1 MAASN
6 TQPTSNPQP
15 APNPQPASNTQPASN
30 RGRNWA
36 KAAAVGTGKFAYK
49 MGRSYAKDK
58 YIDPFLDFAV
68 PDEYDLSKISNNT
81 GLPFAPTARPWLP
94 KDVSNYL
101 DYVTDRYATV
111 KNTDPLLKQTA
122 AVALTQ
128 VPVVAS
134 LADFNDASLGQT
146 AQDVLDFTKLGIG
159 TDVVGT
165 SIQSYSNLFGN
176 GKLHDYINLF
186 GHAIRRP
193 GQTIDVLSD
202 MASRALIGQDSIDKF
217 NNTVALETPI
227 DDEYLATREYIRQR
241 HAQKAIEKAK
251 ADAIAKEIV
260 NKDISA
266 FNDISKSA
274 QIKTQTVDTKEPI
287 QEQTQETTD
296 TSVKSQGDDNM
307 SFTWPSNMNV
317 GAVVSRA
324 SQLKPASND
333 TRPTFND
340 TRPGDQPYL
349 YGSPD
354 DYAARRAAID
364 ANSSNG
370 TAAVTQG
377 TQGTQV
383 TQGTDSK
390 FVPDGHTKNVVSN
403 NESPVAHPSNDFSNQ
418 FMQYMMYKDFMKD
431 QNRQAT
437 KQDMG
442 IIPLL
447 LAAYGIGRIIR

>member
-6 TQPTSNPQP
+6 TQPTSN
-15 APNPQPASNTQPASN
+15 
-30 RGRNWA
+30 RGNNWA
-36 KAAAVGTGKFAYK
+36 KAAAVGTGKFIGK
-49 MGRSYAKDK
+49 MGRAYAKDE
-58 YIDPFLDFAV
+58 YLDPFLDFAV
-68 PDEYDLSKISNNT
+68 PDEYDLSKVSQNT
-81 GLPFAPTARPWLP
+81 RLPFAPTLRPWLP
-94 KDVSNYL
+94 KDISNRLDDVSDKYF
-101 DYVTDRYATV
+101 TV
-111 KNTDPLLKQTA
+111 KKTDPLLKQTA
-122 AVALTQ
+122 IVALNQ
-128 VPVVAS
+128 VPVLSS
-134 LADFNDASLGQT
+134 LANLNDASLGQT
-146 AQDVLDFTKLGIG
+146 FQDVLDFTKLGIG

-165 SIQSYSNLFGN
+165 GIQSFSNLFGN

-193 GQTIDVLSD
+193 GQTVDVLSD
-202 MASRALIGQDSIDKF
+202 MASRVLTGQDSIDKF

-227 DDEYLATREYIRQR
+227 DAPFLIAKELIRLN
-241 HAQKAIEKAK
+241 HAQKAIKKAK
-251 ADAIAKEIV
+251 ADAIAKGIV
-260 NKDISA
+260 KDISA
-266 FNDISKSA
+266 YNDISGPA

-287 QEQTQETTD
+287 QEQTHETTD

-307 SFTWPSNMNV
+307 DFIWPSNMNV
-317 GAVVSRA
+317 GAVINRA
-324 SQLKPASND
+324 SQLKPTSND

-354 DYAARRAAID
+354 DYAARRAAI
-364 ANSSNG
+364 AVNSSNG
-370 TAAVTQG
+370 TTAGSQGSTVTQG
-377 TQGTQV
+377 AQGTQV
-383 TQGTDSK
+383 IQGTDSK

-447 LAAYGIGRIIR
+447 LAAYGMGRIIR

>member
-6 TQPTSNPQP
+6 TQP
-15 APNPQPASNTQPASN
+15 ASS
-30 RGRNWA
+30 RVKNWA
-36 KAAAVGTGKFAYK
+36 KTAAVGTGKFAYK
-49 MGRSYAKDK
+49 MGRAFVKDK
-58 YIDPFLDFAV
+58 YLDPFLDFAV
-68 PDEYDLSKISNNT
+68 PDEYDLSEVSQNT
-81 GLPFAPTARPWLP
+81 GLPFAPTLRPWIS
-94 KDVSNYL
+94 KDKSNYL
-101 DYVTDRYATV
+101 DDVSDKYFTV
-111 KNTDPLLKQTA
+111 KETDPLLKQTA
-122 AVALTQ
+122 KVALAQ
-128 VPVVAS
+128 VPGLAS
-134 LADFNDASLGQT
+134 LANLNDASPGQ
-146 AQDVLDFTKLGIG
+146 AIQDFLDFTKLGIG

-165 SIQSYSNLFGN
+165 GIQSFSNLFGN
-176 GKLHDYINLF
+176 GELHDRINLF

-202 MASRALIGQDSIDKF
+202 MALRALTGQDSIDKF
-217 NNTVALETPI
+217 NNTVALETPV
-227 DDEYLATREYIRQR
+227 DVPFLVAKEYIRQCHIQ
-241 HAQKAIEKAK
+241 HALKKAK
-251 ADAIAKEIV
+251 ADAIAKGIV
-260 NKDISA
+260 KDISA
-266 FNDISKSA
+266 FNDTPRSA

-307 SFTWPSNMNV
+307 NFTWPSFNN
-317 GAVVSRA
+317 GGITDITAAANSYNGTTAV
-324 SQLKPASND
+324 NN

-349 YGSPD
+349 YGNPD
-354 DYAARRAAID
+354 DYAARRASIA
-364 ANSSNG
+364 ANNPNET
-370 TAAVTQG
+370 TAFTKVIQD
-377 TQGTQV
+377 

>member
-6 TQPTSNPQP
+6 TQPTSN
-15 APNPQPASNTQPASN
+15 
-30 RGRNWA
+30 RGNNWA
-36 KAAAVGTGKFAYK
+36 KAAAVGTGKFAYR
-49 MGRSYAKDK
+49 MGRAFAKDE
-58 YIDPFLDFAV
+58 YLDPFLDFAV
-68 PDEYDLSKISNNT
+68 PDEYDLSKISQNT
-81 GLPFAPTARPWLP
+81 GLPFAPTLRPWLP
-94 KDVSNYL
+94 KDASNYL

-111 KNTDPLLKQTA
+111 KKTDPLLKQTA

-128 VPVVAS
+128 VPGLAS
-134 LADFNDASLGQT
+134 LANLNDASPGQ
-146 AQDVLDFTKLGIG
+146 AIQDFLDFTKLGIG
-159 TDVVGT
+159 TDVLGT
-165 SIQSYSNLFGN
+165 GIQSFSNLFGN
-176 GKLHDYINLF
+176 GELHDRINLF

-202 MASRALIGQDSIDKF
+202 MALRALTGQDSIDKF

-227 DDEYLATREYIRQR
+227 DDAFLAAKEYVRQI
-241 HAQKAIEKAK
+241 HAKKAIEKAK
-251 ADAIAKEIV
+251 ANAIAREIV

-317 GAVVSRA
+317 GAVVNRA
-324 SQLKPASND
+324 SQLKPTSND

-354 DYAARRAAID
+354 DYAARRAAI
-364 ANSSNG
+364 AVNSPNG

-377 TQGTQV
+377 AQGTQGI
-383 TQGTDSK
+383 QGTDSK

-403 NESPVAHPSNDFSNQ
+403 NESPIAHPSNDFSNQ

-447 LAAYGIGRIIR
+447 LAAYGMGRIIR

>member
-6 TQPTSNPQP
+6 TQPTSN
-15 APNPQPASNTQPASN
+15 
-30 RGRNWA
+30 RGNNWA
-36 KAAAVGTGKFAYK
+36 KAAAVGTGKFIGKIGRAYI
-49 MGRSYAKDK
+49 KDE

-68 PDEYDLSKISNNT
+68 PDEYDLSKVSQNT
-81 GLPFAPTARPWLP
+81 GLSFAPTLRPWLP
-94 KDVSNYL
+94 KDKSNYF
-101 DYVTDRYATV
+101 DYVSDRYFTV
-111 KNTDPLLKQTA
+111 KKTDPLLKQTA

-128 VPVVAS
+128 VPVLAS
-134 LADFNDASLGQT
+134 LTNLNDASPGQ
-146 AQDVLDFTKLGIG
+146 AIQDVLDFTKLGIG

-165 SIQSYSNLFGN
+165 GIQSFSNLFGN
-176 GKLHDYINLF
+176 GELHDRINVF

-202 MASRALIGQDSIDKF
+202 MALRALTGQDSIDKF

-227 DDEYLATREYIRQR
+227 DDSFLAAKEYIRQV
-241 HAQKAIEKAK
+241 HAQKAIKKAK
-251 ADAIAKEIV
+251 ADAIAKGIV
-260 NKDISA
+260 KDISA
-266 FNDISKSA
+266 FNDIPRSA
-274 QIKTQTVDTKEPI
+274 QVKTQTVDTKEPI
-287 QEQTQETTD
+287 QEQTHETTD

-307 SFTWPSNMNV
+307 NFTWPSNMNV
-317 GAVVSRA
+317 GAVVNRA

-354 DYAARRAAID
+354 DYAARRAAIA

-370 TAAVTQG
+370 TAAITQGAQG
-377 TQGTQV
+377 TQS

-447 LAAYGIGRIIR
+447 LAAYGMGRIIR

>member
-6 TQPTSNPQP
+6 TQPTSN
-15 APNPQPASNTQPASN
+15 
-30 RGRNWA
+30 RGNNWA
-36 KAAAVGTGKFAYK
+36 KAAAVGTGKFIGK
-49 MGRSYAKDK
+49 VGRSYVKDE
-58 YIDPFLDFAV
+58 YLDPFLDFAV
-68 PDEYDLSKISNNT
+68 PDEYDLSKVSQNT

-94 KDVSNYL
+94 KDTSKYL
-101 DYVTDRYATV
+101 DDVSDKYFTV
-111 KNTDPLLKQTA
+111 KKTDPLLKQTA
-122 AVALTQ
+122 IVALDQ
-128 VPVVAS
+128 VPVLSS
-134 LADFNDASLGQT
+134 LANLNDASVGQT
-146 AQDVLDFTKLGIG
+146 FQDVLDFTKLGIG

-165 SIQSYSNLFGN
+165 GIQSFSNLFGN
-176 GKLHDYINLF
+176 GKLHDYINIF

-193 GQTIDVLSD
+193 GQSVDVLSD
-202 MASRALIGQDSIDKF
+202 MASRVLTGQDSIDKF
-217 NNTVALETPI
+217 NNTVALETPVDAPFLI
-227 DDEYLATREYIRQR
+227 AKELIRLH
-241 HAQKAIEKAK
+241 HAQNAIKKAK
-251 ADAIAKEIV
+251 ADAIAKGIV
-260 NKDISA
+260 KDISA
-266 FNDISKSA
+266 FNDISGPA

-287 QEQTQETTD
+287 QEQTHETTD

-307 SFTWPSNMNV
+307 DFTWPSNMNV
-317 GAVVSRA
+317 GAAVNRA

-354 DYAARRAAID
+354 DYAARRAAI
-364 ANSSNG
+364 AVNSSNG
-370 TAAVTQG
+370 TAAITQG
-377 TQGTQV
+377 A
-383 TQGTDSK
+383 QGTDSK

-447 LAAYGIGRIIR
+447 LAAYGMGRIIR

>member
-1 MAASN
+1 MAASE
-6 TQPTSNPQP
+6 
-15 APNPQPASNTQPASN
+15 TQPASN
-30 RGRNWA
+30 RGKNWA
-36 KAAAVGTGKFAYK
+36 KAAAVGTGKFIGK
-49 MGRSYAKDK
+49 MGRAYAKDE
-58 YIDPFLDFAV
+58 YLDPFLDFAV

-81 GLPFAPTARPWLP
+81 GLPFAPTLRPWIP
-94 KDVSNYL
+94 KDKSNYL
-101 DYVTDRYATV
+101 DYVTDENFTV
-111 KNTDPLLKQTA
+111 KKTDPLLKQTA
-122 AVALTQ
+122 TVALTQ
-128 VPVVAS
+128 VPVVSS
-134 LADFNDASLGQT
+134 LTNLNDASLGQT
-146 AQDVLDFTKLGIG
+146 VQDVLDFTKLGIG

-165 SIQSYSNLFGN
+165 GIQSFSNLFGN
-176 GKLHDYINLF
+176 GEIHDRINLF

-202 MASRALIGQDSIDKF
+202 MTLRALTGQDSIDKF
-217 NNTVALETPI
+217 NNTVALETPV
-227 DDEYLATREYIRQR
+227 DDLFLAAKEYIRQR
-241 HAQKAIEKAK
+241 HAQRAIEKAK
-251 ADAIAKEIV
+251 AEAIAKEIV

-307 SFTWPSNMNV
+307 SFAWPSNINV
-317 GAVVSRA
+317 GAVVNRA
-324 SQLKPASND
+324 SQFKPTSND
-333 TRPTFND
+333 TRSTFND

-349 YGSPD
+349 YGNPD

-377 TQGTQV
+377 AQGTQV
-383 TQGTDSK
+383 IQGTDSK
-390 FVPDGHTKNVVSN
+390 FVPDGHTKNIVSN

-447 LAAYGIGRIIR
+447 LAAYGMGRIIR

>member
-6 TQPTSNPQP
+6 TQPV
-15 APNPQPASNTQPASN
+15 SN
-30 RGRNWA
+30 RGNNWA
-36 KAAAVGTGKFAYK
+36 KAAAVGTGKFIGK
-49 MGRSYAKDK
+49 IGRAFAKDE
-58 YIDPFLDFAV
+58 YLDPFLDFAV
-68 PDEYDLSKISNNT
+68 PDEFDLSKVSKNT
-81 GLPFAPTARPWLP
+81 GLSFAPTLRPWLP
-94 KDVSNYL
+94 KDTSNYL
-101 DYVTDRYATV
+101 DYVSDRYFTV
-111 KNTDPLLKQTA
+111 KKTDPLLKQTA
-122 AVALTQ
+122 KVALAQ
-128 VPVVAS
+128 VPVLSS
-134 LADFNDASLGQT
+134 LTNLNDASPGQ
-146 AQDVLDFTKLGIG
+146 AIQDFLDFTKLGIG

-165 SIQSYSNLFGN
+165 GIQSFSNLFGN
-176 GKLHDYINLF
+176 GELHDRINLF

-202 MASRALIGQDSIDKF
+202 MALRALTGQDSIDKF

-227 DDEYLATREYIRQR
+227 DDSFLAAKEYIRQI
-241 HAQKAIEKAK
+241 HAQKAIKKAK
-251 ADAIAKEIV
+251 ADAIAKEI

-266 FNDISKSA
+266 FNDISKPA

-287 QEQTQETTD
+287 QEQTHETTD

-307 SFTWPSNMNV
+307 NFTWPSNMNV
-317 GAVVSRA
+317 GAVVNRA
-324 SQLKPASND
+324 SQLKPA
-333 TRPTFND
+333 FND

-349 YGSPD
+349 YGDPG
-354 DYAARRAAID
+354 DYVARRAAID

-377 TQGTQV
+377 TQGTQ
-383 TQGTDSK
+383 GTDSK
-390 FVPDGHTKNVVSN
+390 FVPDGHPNNIVSN

>member
-6 TQPTSNPQP
+6 TQPI
-15 APNPQPASNTQPASN
+15 SN
-30 RGRNWA
+30 RGNNWA
-36 KAAAVGTGKFAYK
+36 KAAAVGTGKFIGK
-49 MGRSYAKDK
+49 MGRAYAKDE
-58 YIDPFLDFAV
+58 YLDPFLDFAV
-68 PDEYDLSKISNNT
+68 PDEYDLSKVSQNT
-81 GLPFAPTARPWLP
+81 GLPFAPTLRPWLP
-94 KDVSNYL
+94 KDISNRLDDVSDKYF
-101 DYVTDRYATV
+101 TV
-111 KNTDPLLKQTA
+111 KKTDPLLKQTA
-122 AVALTQ
+122 IVALNQ
-128 VPVVAS
+128 VPVLSS
-134 LADFNDASLGQT
+134 LANLNDASLGQT
-146 AQDVLDFTKLGIG
+146 IQDVLDFTKLGIG

-165 SIQSYSNLFGN
+165 GIQSFSNLFGN

-193 GQTIDVLSD
+193 GQNIDVLSD
-202 MASRALIGQDSIDKF
+202 MALRFLTGQDSIDKF
-217 NNTVALETPI
+217 NNTVALETPVDVPFLI
-227 DDEYLATREYIRQR
+227 AKELIRLH
-241 HAQKAIEKAK
+241 HAQRAIKKAK
-251 ADAIAKEIV
+251 ADAIAKGIV
-260 NKDISA
+260 KDISA
-266 FNDISKSA
+266 YNDISRSA
-274 QIKTQTVDTKEPI
+274 QINTQTVDTKEPI
-287 QEQTQETTD
+287 QEQTQETTY

-307 SFTWPSNMNV
+307 DFIWPSNMNA
-317 GAVVSRA
+317 GAVVNRA
-324 SQLKPASND
+324 SQFKPASND

-364 ANSSNG
+364 ANSSKYT
-370 TAAVTQG
+370 TAVTQATQAIQGTQG

-383 TQGTDSK
+383 TDSK

-447 LAAYGIGRIIR
+447 LAAYGMGRIIR

>member
-6 TQPTSNPQP
+6 TQPTSN
-15 APNPQPASNTQPASN
+15 
-30 RGRNWA
+30 GGKNWA
-36 KAAAVGTGKFAYK
+36 KAAAIGTGKFIGK
-49 MGRSYAKDK
+49 MGRAYVKDE
-58 YIDPFLDFAV
+58 YLDPFLDFAV
-68 PDEYDLSKISNNT
+68 PDEYDLSEISQNT
-81 GLPFAPTARPWLP
+81 GLPFAPTLRPWIS
-94 KDVSNYL
+94 KDKSKYI
-101 DYVTDRYATV
+101 DYVSDKYFTV
-111 KNTDPLLKQTA
+111 KETDPLLKQTA
-122 AVALTQ
+122 IVALNQ
-128 VPVVAS
+128 VPVLPS
-134 LADFNDASLGQT
+134 LVNLNDASIGQT
-146 AQDVLDFTKLGIG
+146 VQDILDFTKLGIV

-165 SIQSYSNLFGN
+165 GIQSFSNLFGN
-176 GKLHDYINLF
+176 GELHDRINVF
-186 GHAIRRP
+186 GHAIRHP
-193 GQTIDVLSD
+193 GQAIDVLSD
-202 MASRALIGQDSIDKF
+202 MALRALTGQDSIDKF

-227 DDEYLATREYIRQR
+227 DDSFLAAKEYIRQV
-241 HAQKAIEKAK
+241 HAQRAIKKAK

-266 FNDISKSA
+266 YNDISRSA

-287 QEQTQETTD
+287 QEQTHETTD

-307 SFTWPSNMNV
+307 NFIWPSNMNV
-317 GAVVSRA
+317 GAVVNRA
-324 SQLKPASND
+324 SQFKPASND

-377 TQGTQV
+377 AQGTQV

-447 LAAYGIGRIIR
+447 LAAYGMGRIIR

>member
-6 TQPTSNPQP
+6 TQPTSN
-15 APNPQPASNTQPASN
+15 
-30 RGRNWA
+30 RGNNWA
-36 KAAAVGTGKFAYK
+36 KAAAVGTGKFIGK
-49 MGRSYAKDK
+49 MGRAYAKDE
-58 YIDPFLDFAV
+58 YLDPFLDFAV
-68 PDEYDLSKISNNT
+68 PDEYDLSKVSQNT
-81 GLPFAPTARPWLP
+81 RLPFAPTLRPWLP
-94 KDVSNYL
+94 KDISNRLDDVSDKYF
-101 DYVTDRYATV
+101 TV
-111 KNTDPLLKQTA
+111 KKTDPLLKQTA
-122 AVALTQ
+122 IVALNQ
-128 VPVVAS
+128 VPVLSS
-134 LADFNDASLGQT
+134 LANLNDASLGQT
-146 AQDVLDFTKLGIG
+146 FQDVLDFTKLGIG

-165 SIQSYSNLFGN
+165 GIQSFSNLFGN

-193 GQTIDVLSD
+193 GQTVDVLSD
-202 MASRALIGQDSIDKF
+202 MASRVLTGQDSIDKF

-227 DDEYLATREYIRQR
+227 DAPFLIAKELIRLN
-241 HAQKAIEKAK
+241 HAQKAIKKAK
-251 ADAIAKEIV
+251 ADAIAKGIV
-260 NKDISA
+260 KDISA
-266 FNDISKSA
+266 YNDISGPA

-307 SFTWPSNMNV
+307 DFIWPSNMNV
-317 GAVVSRA
+317 GAVINRA
-324 SQLKPASND
+324 SQLKPTSND

-354 DYAARRAAID
+354 DYAARRAAI
-364 ANSSNG
+364 AVNSSNG
-370 TAAVTQG
+370 TTAGSQGSTVTQG
-377 TQGTQV
+377 AQGTQV
-383 TQGTDSK
+383 IQGTDSK

-447 LAAYGIGRIIR
+447 LAAYGMGRIIR

>member
-1 MAASN
+1 MA
-6 TQPTSNPQP
+6 
-15 APNPQPASNTQPASN
+15 ASNTQPASN
-30 RGRNWA
+30 RGNNWA
-36 KAAAVGTGKFAYK
+36 KAAAVGTGKFISK
-49 MGRSYAKDK
+49 MGRAYAKDAFL
-58 YIDPFLDFAV
+58 DPFLDFAV
-68 PDEYDLSKISNNT
+68 PDEYDLSKISENT
-81 GLPFAPTARPWLP
+81 GLPFAPTLRSWLP
-94 KDVSNYL
+94 KDKSDYL
-101 DYVTDRYATV
+101 DYVADRYATV
-111 KNTDPLLKQTA
+111 KDTDPLLRQTA
-122 AVALTQ
+122 ITALTQ
-128 VPVVAS
+128 VPVVSS
-134 LADFNDASLGQT
+134 LANLNDASLGQ
-146 AQDVLDFTKLGIG
+146 AFQDVLDFTKLGIG
-159 TDVVGT
+159 TDVLGT
-165 SIQSYSNLFGN
+165 GIQSFSNLFGD
-176 GKLHDYINLF
+176 GKVHDYINLF

-193 GQTIDVLSD
+193 GQTVDVLSD
-202 MASRALIGQDSIDKF
+202 MALRALTGQDSIDKF
-217 NNTVALETPI
+217 NNTVALETPV
-227 DDEYLATREYIRQR
+227 DEDFLLAKEYIRQR
-241 HAQKAIEKAK
+241 HAQRAIEKAK

-266 FNDISKSA
+266 FNDIPRSD

-296 TSVKSQGDDNM
+296 TPVKSQGDDNM

-324 SQLKPASND
+324 SQFKPSNNDIKPA
-333 TRPTFND
+333 FND

-349 YGSPD
+349 YGNPND
-354 DYAARRAAID
+354 FAARRAAID

-377 TQGTQV
+377 TQGT
-383 TQGTDSK
+383 DSR
-390 FVPDGHTKNVVSN
+390 FVPDGHPKNVVSN

>member
-6 TQPTSNPQP
+6 TQPV
-15 APNPQPASNTQPASN
+15 SN
-30 RGRNWA
+30 RGNNWA

-49 MGRSYAKDK
+49 MGRSFAKDE
-58 YIDPFLDFAV
+58 YLDPFLDFAV

-81 GLPFAPTARPWLP
+81 GLPFAPTPRPWLP

-111 KNTDPLLKQTA
+111 KETDPLLKQTA

-128 VPVVAS
+128 VPVVSS
-134 LADFNDASLGQT
+134 LANFNDASLGQT
-146 AQDVLDFTKLGIG
+146 VQDVLDFTKLGIG
-159 TDVVGT
+159 TDIVGT
-165 SIQSYSNLFGN
+165 GIQSFSNLFGN
-176 GKLHDYINLF
+176 GKVHDYINLF

-202 MASRALIGQDSIDKF
+202 MALRFLTGQDSIDKF

-227 DDEYLATREYIRQR
+227 DAAYLVAREYIRQR
-241 HAQKAIEKAK
+241 HAQRAIEKAK

-266 FNDISKSA
+266 FNNISKSA

-287 QEQTQETTD
+287 QEQTHETTD

-307 SFTWPSNMNV
+307 NFTWPSNMNV
-317 GAVVSRA
+317 GAVVNKA
-324 SQLKPASND
+324 SQLK
-333 TRPTFND
+333 PTFND

-349 YGSPD
+349 YGDPN
-354 DYAARRAAID
+354 DYAARRDAIAAHD
-364 ANSSNG
+364 VSNAVTQVATNNSNG

-383 TQGTDSK
+383 IQGTDSK
-390 FVPDGHTKNVVSN
+390 FVSDSHPKNAVSN

>member
-6 TQPTSNPQP
+6 TQPV
-15 APNPQPASNTQPASN
+15 SN
-30 RGRNWA
+30 RGNNWA
-36 KAAAVGTGKFAYK
+36 KAAAVGTGKFIGK
-49 MGRSYAKDK
+49 MGRAFAKDE
-58 YIDPFLDFAV
+58 YLDPFLDFAV
-68 PDEYDLSKISNNT
+68 PDEFDLSKISKNT
-81 GLPFAPTARPWLP
+81 GLSFAPTLRPWLP
-94 KDVSNYL
+94 KDISNYL
-101 DYVTDRYATV
+101 DYVSDRYFTV
-111 KNTDPLLKQTA
+111 KKTDPLLKQTA
-122 AVALTQ
+122 KVALAQ
-128 VPVVAS
+128 VPVLSS
-134 LADFNDASLGQT
+134 LTNLNDASPGQ
-146 AQDVLDFTKLGIG
+146 AIQDVLDFTKLGIG

-165 SIQSYSNLFGN
+165 GIQSFSNLFGN
-176 GKLHDYINLF
+176 GELHDRINLF

-202 MASRALIGQDSIDKF
+202 MALRALTGQDSIDKF

-227 DDEYLATREYIRQR
+227 DDSFLAAKEYIRQI
-241 HAQKAIEKAK
+241 HAQRAFKKAK
-251 ADAIAKEIV
+251 ADAIAKEI

-266 FNDISKSA
+266 FNDISKPA

-287 QEQTQETTD
+287 QEQTHETTD

-307 SFTWPSNMNV
+307 NFTWPSNMNV
-317 GAVVSRA
+317 GAVVNRA
-324 SQLKPASND
+324 SQLKPA
-333 TRPTFND
+333 FND

-349 YGSPD
+349 YGDPG
-354 DYAARRAAID
+354 DYAARRTAID

-370 TAAVTQG
+370 AAAVTQG
-377 TQGTQV
+377 AQGTQG

-390 FVPDGHTKNVVSN
+390 FVPDGHPNNIVSN

>member
-6 TQPTSNPQP
+6 TQPTSN
-15 APNPQPASNTQPASN
+15 
-30 RGRNWA
+30 GGKNWA
-36 KAAAVGTGKFAYK
+36 KAAAVGTGKFIGK
-49 MGRSYAKDK
+49 MGRAYAKDE
-58 YIDPFLDFAV
+58 YLDPFLDFAV
-68 PDEYDLSKISNNT
+68 PDEYDLSKISQNT
-81 GLPFAPTARPWLP
+81 GLPFAPTLRPWLP
-94 KDVSNYL
+94 KDKSKYL
-101 DYVTDRYATV
+101 DDVSDKYLTV
-111 KNTDPLLKQTA
+111 KETDPLLKQTA
-122 AVALTQ
+122 IVALNQ
-128 VPVVAS
+128 VPVLPS
-134 LADFNDASLGQT
+134 LANLNDASIGQT
-146 AQDVLDFTKLGIG
+146 VQDALDFTKLGIY
-159 TDVVGT
+159 TDVIGT
-165 SIQSYSNLFGN
+165 GIQSFSNLLGN

-193 GQTIDVLSD
+193 GQTVDVLSD
-202 MASRALIGQDSIDKF
+202 MASRVLTGQDSIDKF

-227 DDEYLATREYIRQR
+227 DASFLIAKEYIRQV
-241 HAQKAIEKAK
+241 HAQNAIKKAK

-266 FNDISKSA
+266 YNDISRSA

-287 QEQTQETTD
+287 QEQTHETTD

-307 SFTWPSNMNV
+307 NFIWPSNMNV
-317 GAVVSRA
+317 GAVVNRA
-324 SQLKPASND
+324 SQFKPASND

-349 YGSPD
+349 YGSSD

-364 ANSSNG
+364 ANSSNEATAG
-370 TAAVTQG
+370 TQSTQSTQG
-377 TQGTQV
+377 TN
-383 TQGTDSK
+383 SK

-447 LAAYGIGRIIR
+447 LAAYGMGRIIR

>member
-6 TQPTSNPQP
+6 TQLTSN
-15 APNPQPASNTQPASN
+15 
-30 RGRNWA
+30 GGKNWA
-36 KAAAVGTGKFAYK
+36 KAAAVGTGKFIGK
-49 MGRSYAKDK
+49 MGRAYAKDE
-58 YIDPFLDFAV
+58 YLDPFLDFAV
-68 PDEYDLSKISNNT
+68 PDEFDLSKISQNT
-81 GLPFAPTARPWLP
+81 GLPFAPTLRPWIP
-94 KDVSNYL
+94 KDTSKYL
-101 DYVTDRYATV
+101 DSVSDKYFTV
-111 KNTDPLLKQTA
+111 KETDPLLKQTA
-122 AVALTQ
+122 IVALNQ
-128 VPVVAS
+128 VPVLSS
-134 LADFNDASLGQT
+134 LANLHDASLGQT
-146 AQDVLDFTKLGIG
+146 VQDVLDFTKLGIG
-159 TDVVGT
+159 TDVIGT
-165 SIQSYSNLFGN
+165 GIQSFSNLFGN

-202 MASRALIGQDSIDKF
+202 MALRFLTGQDSIDKF

-227 DDEYLATREYIRQR
+227 DANFLIAKEYIRQI
-241 HAQKAIEKAK
+241 HAQRALKKAK
-251 ADAIAKEIV
+251 ADAIAKGIV
-260 NKDISA
+260 KDISA
-266 FNDISKSA
+266 FNDISGPA

-296 TSVKSQGDDNM
+296 TSVKSQGDDDMN
-307 SFTWPSNMNV
+307 FIWPSNMNA
-317 GAVVSRA
+317 GAIINGA
-324 SQLKPASND
+324 SQFKPASND

-377 TQGTQV
+377 AQVTQGI
-383 TQGTDSK
+383 QGTDSK
-390 FVPDGHTKNVVSN
+390 FVPDGHAKNVVSN

-447 LAAYGIGRIIR
+447 LAAYGMGRIIR

>member
-6 TQPTSNPQP
+6 TQPVSNG
-15 APNPQPASNTQPASN
+15 
-30 RGRNWA
+30 GRNWA
-36 KAAAVGTGKFAYK
+36 KSAAIGTGKFAYK
-49 MGRSYAKDK
+49 MGRAFVKDEFL
-58 YIDPFLDFAV
+58 DPFLDFAV
-68 PDEYDLSKISNNT
+68 PDEYDLSKISQNT
-81 GLPFAPTARPWLP
+81 GLPFAPTLRPWLP
-94 KDVSNYL
+94 KDKSNYL
-101 DYVTDRYATV
+101 DYVSDRYATV
-111 KNTDPLLKQTA
+111 KDTDPLLRQTA
-122 AVALTQ
+122 IAALTQ
-128 VPVVAS
+128 VPVLAS
-134 LADFNDASLGQT
+134 LANLNDASPGQ
-146 AQDVLDFTKLGIG
+146 AIQDFLDFTKLGIG

-165 SIQSYSNLFGN
+165 GIQSFSNLFGN
-176 GKLHDYINLF
+176 GELHDRINLF
-186 GHAIRRP
+186 GHAIRHP

-202 MASRALIGQDSIDKF
+202 MTLRALTGQDSIDKF
-217 NNTVALETPI
+217 NNTVALETPV
-227 DDEYLATREYIRQR
+227 DDDFLATKEYIDQV
-241 HAQKAIEKAK
+241 HAQRAIKKAK

-266 FNDISKSA
+266 FNDIPRSA

-307 SFTWPSNMNV
+307 SFTWPSDMNV
-317 GAVVSRA
+317 GAVVNRA
-324 SQLKPASND
+324 SQFKPS
-333 TRPTFND
+333 FND

-349 YGSPD
+349 YGNPD
-354 DYAARRAAID
+354 DFAARRAAIA
-364 ANSSNG
+364 ANSSND

-377 TQGTQV
+377 TQG

-390 FVPDGHTKNVVSN
+390 FVPDGHPKNVVSN

>member
-6 TQPTSNPQP
+6 TQPI
-15 APNPQPASNTQPASN
+15 SN
-30 RGRNWA
+30 RGNNWA
-36 KAAAVGTGKFAYK
+36 KAAAVGTGKFIGK
-49 MGRSYAKDK
+49 MGRAYAKDE
-58 YIDPFLDFAV
+58 YLDPFLDFAV
-68 PDEYDLSKISNNT
+68 PDEYDLSKVSQNT
-81 GLPFAPTARPWLP
+81 GLPFAPTARSWLP
-94 KDVSNYL
+94 KDTSKYL
-101 DYVTDRYATV
+101 DDVSDKYFTV
-111 KNTDPLLKQTA
+111 KETDPLLKQTA
-122 AVALTQ
+122 IVALNQ
-128 VPVVAS
+128 VPVLSS
-134 LADFNDASLGQT
+134 LANINDASFGQT
-146 AQDVLDFTKLGIG
+146 FQDVLDFTKLGIG
-159 TDVVGT
+159 TDIVGT
-165 SIQSYSNLFGN
+165 GIQSFSNLFGN

-193 GQTIDVLSD
+193 GQTVDVLSD
-202 MASRALIGQDSIDKF
+202 MASRVLTGQDSIDKF
-217 NNTVALETPI
+217 NNTVALETPVDAPFLI
-227 DDEYLATREYIRQR
+227 AKELIRLH
-241 HAQKAIEKAK
+241 HAQKAIKKAK
-251 ADAIAKEIV
+251 ADAIAKGIV
-260 NKDISA
+260 KDISA
-266 FNDISKSA
+266 YNDISRSA

-307 SFTWPSNMNV
+307 DFIWPSNMNA
-317 GAVVSRA
+317 GAVVNRA
-324 SQLKPASND
+324 SQFKPASND

-364 ANSSNG
+364 ANSSKYT
-370 TAAVTQG
+370 TAVTQAIQGTQG

-383 TQGTDSK
+383 TDSK
-390 FVPDGHTKNVVSN
+390 FVPDGHTKNIVSN

>member
-6 TQPTSNPQP
+6 TQPTSN
-15 APNPQPASNTQPASN
+15 
-30 RGRNWA
+30 GGKNWA
-36 KAAAVGTGKFAYK
+36 KAAAIGTGKFIGR
-49 MGRSYAKDK
+49 MGRAYVKDE
-58 YIDPFLDFAV
+58 YLDPFLDFAV
-68 PDEYDLSKISNNT
+68 PDEYDLSEISQNT
-81 GLPFAPTARPWLP
+81 GLPYAPTLRPWLP
-94 KDVSNYL
+94 KDKSKYL
-101 DYVTDRYATV
+101 DDVSDKYFTV
-111 KNTDPLLKQTA
+111 KETDPLLKQTA
-122 AVALTQ
+122 IVALNQ
-128 VPVVAS
+128 LPVLPS
-134 LADFNDASLGQT
+134 LANLNDASPGQT
-146 AQDVLDFTKLGIG
+146 IQDILDFTKLGII

-165 SIQSYSNLFGN
+165 GIQSFSNLFGN
-176 GKLHDYINLF
+176 GELHDRINAF
-186 GHAIRRP
+186 GHGIRRP

-202 MASRALIGQDSIDKF
+202 MGLRFLTGQDSIDKF

-227 DDEYLATREYIRQR
+227 DASFLIAKEYIRQV
-241 HAQKAIEKAK
+241 HAQNAIKKAK

-266 FNDISKSA
+266 YNDISRSA

-287 QEQTQETTD
+287 QEQTHETTD

-307 SFTWPSNMNV
+307 NFIWPSNMNV
-317 GAVVSRA
+317 GAVVNRA
-324 SQLKPASND
+324 SQFKPASND

-349 YGSPD
+349 YGNPD

-364 ANSSNG
+364 ANSSKYT
-370 TAAVTQG
+370 TAVIQG
-377 TQGTQV
+377 IQGAQG

-390 FVPDGHTKNVVSN
+390 FVPDGHPKNIVSN

-447 LAAYGIGRIIR
+447 LAAYGMGRIIR

>member
-6 TQPTSNPQP
+6 TQP
-15 APNPQPASNTQPASN
+15 ASS
-30 RGRNWA
+30 RGKNWA

-49 MGRSYAKDK
+49 MGRAFAKDE
-58 YIDPFLDFAV
+58 YLDPFLDFAV
-68 PDEYDLSKISNNT
+68 PDEYDLSKISKNT
-81 GLPFAPTARPWLP
+81 GLPFAPTLRPWLP
-94 KDVSNYL
+94 KDKSNYL

-111 KNTDPLLKQTA
+111 KKTDPLLRQTA
-122 AVALTQ
+122 ITALTQ
-128 VPVVAS
+128 VPGLAS
-134 LADFNDASLGQT
+134 LANLNDASIGQT
-146 AQDVLDFTKLGIG
+146 IQDALDFTRLGIG

-165 SIQSYSNLFGN
+165 GIQSFSNLFGN
-176 GKLHDYINLF
+176 GKVHDYINLF
-186 GHAIRRP
+186 GHAVRRP

-202 MASRALIGQDSIDKF
+202 MALRALTGQDSIDKF
-217 NNTVALETPI
+217 NNTVALETPV
-227 DDEYLATREYIRQR
+227 DDTFLETLEYIRQR
-241 HAQKAIEKAK
+241 HAQRAIEKAK

-266 FNDISKSA
+266 FNDTPRSA
-274 QIKTQTVDTKEPI
+274 QIKTQTIDTKEPI

-317 GAVVSRA
+317 GAVVNRA
-324 SQLKPASND
+324 SQFKPASND
-333 TRPTFND
+333 TRPAFND

-349 YGSPD
+349 YGNPD
-354 DYAARRAAID
+354 DFAARRAAID

-377 TQGTQV
+377 AQV
-383 TQGTDSK
+383 TQGTQGTDSR
-390 FVPDGHTKNVVSN
+390 FVPDGHSKNVVSN

>member
-6 TQPTSNPQP
+6 TQPI
-15 APNPQPASNTQPASN
+15 SN
-30 RGRNWA
+30 RGNNWA
-36 KAAAVGTGKFAYK
+36 KAAAVGTGKFIGK
-49 MGRSYAKDK
+49 MGRAYAKDE
-58 YIDPFLDFAV
+58 YLDPFLDFAV
-68 PDEYDLSKISNNT
+68 PDEYDLSKVSQNT
-81 GLPFAPTARPWLP
+81 GLPFAPTLRSWLP
-94 KDVSNYL
+94 KDTSKYL
-101 DYVTDRYATV
+101 DDVSDKYFTV
-111 KNTDPLLKQTA
+111 KETDPLLKQTA
-122 AVALTQ
+122 IVALNQ
-128 VPVVAS
+128 VPVLSS
-134 LADFNDASLGQT
+134 LANLNDASLGQT
-146 AQDVLDFTKLGIG
+146 FQDVLDFTKLGIG
-159 TDVVGT
+159 ADVVGT
-165 SIQSYSNLFGN
+165 GIQSFSNLFGN

-186 GHAIRRP
+186 GHTIRRP
-193 GQTIDVLSD
+193 GQTVDVLSD
-202 MASRALIGQDSIDKF
+202 MASRILTGQDSIDKF

-227 DDEYLATREYIRQR
+227 DDAFLAAKEYIRQV
-241 HAQKAIEKAK
+241 HAQKAIKKAK
-251 ADAIAKEIV
+251 SDAIAKGIV
-260 NKDISA
+260 KDISA
-266 FNDISKSA
+266 FNDISGPA

-287 QEQTQETTD
+287 QEQTHETTD
-296 TSVKSQGDDNM
+296 TSVKPQGDDNM
-307 SFTWPSNMNV
+307 DFIWPSNMNV
-317 GAVVSRA
+317 GAVVNRA

-377 TQGTQV
+377 T
-383 TQGTDSK
+383 DSK
-390 FVPDGHTKNVVSN
+390 FVPDGHTKNVVLN

-447 LAAYGIGRIIR
+447 LAAYGMGRIIR

>member
-6 TQPTSNPQP
+6 TQPTSN
-15 APNPQPASNTQPASN
+15 
-30 RGRNWA
+30 RGNNWA
-36 KAAAVGTGKFAYK
+36 KAAAVGTGKFIGK
-49 MGRSYAKDK
+49 MGRAWAKDE
-58 YIDPFLDFAV
+58 YLDPFLDFAV
-68 PDEYDLSKISNNT
+68 PDEFDLSKISNNT
-81 GLPFAPTARPWLP
+81 GLSFAPTLRPWLP
-94 KDVSNYL
+94 KDTSNYL
-101 DYVTDRYATV
+101 DYVTDSYATV
-111 KNTDPLLKQTA
+111 KKTDPLLKQTA

-134 LADFNDASLGQT
+134 LANLNDASPGQ
-146 AQDVLDFTKLGIG
+146 AFQDVLDFTKLGIG
-159 TDVVGT
+159 ADVVGT
-165 SIQSYSNLFGN
+165 GIQSFSNLFGN
-176 GKLHDYINLF
+176 GKWHDKINLF

-193 GQTIDVLSD
+193 GQTVDVLSD
-202 MASRALIGQDSIDKF
+202 MALRALTGQDSIDKF

-227 DDEYLATREYIRQR
+227 DDSFLATKEYIRQL
-241 HAQKAIEKAK
+241 HAKRAIEKAK

-266 FNDISKSA
+266 FNDTSRSA

-307 SFTWPSNMNV
+307 SFTWPSDMNV
-317 GAVVSRA
+317 GTVVNRA
-324 SQLKPASND
+324 SQFKPA
-333 TRPTFND
+333 FND

-349 YGSPD
+349 YGNPD
-354 DYAARRAAID
+354 DFAARRAAIA
-364 ANSSNG
+364 ANSSND
-370 TAAVTQG
+370 TAAVIQG
-377 TQGTQV
+377 TQGTQGAQGA
-383 TQGTDSK
+383 QGTDSK
-390 FVPDGHTKNVVSN
+390 FVPDGHPKNVVSN
-403 NESPVAHPSNDFSNQ
+403 NESPVVHPSNDFSNQ